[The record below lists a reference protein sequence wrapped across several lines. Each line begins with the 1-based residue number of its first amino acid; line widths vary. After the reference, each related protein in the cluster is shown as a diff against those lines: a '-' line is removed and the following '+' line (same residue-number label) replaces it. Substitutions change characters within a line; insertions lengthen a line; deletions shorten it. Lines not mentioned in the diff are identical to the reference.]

1 MTSSQ
6 AHRDRQDSSMSSNT
20 PTGKLWDER
29 LRSILDASPDAIVA
43 INEAGDIVDWN
54 AQANVTFQWPEQVSR
69 LRLSDLFKTE
79 DLEEIIA
86 TIRRLTDTEASGQRI
101 ELLARRAD
109 GNLIP
114 VELSISRVSI
124 SGNYYFNAFV
134 RDITEW
140 RQEEEIHS
148 KKLLEAELLSQATSQ
163 AATAQTFR
171 ETLQKLLDI
180 ICTQIDWPCGHVWMP
195 YDSGLMLA
203 SSYIWHT
210 EEDLDISEFM
220 KRTQST
226 QFRYGEGLP
235 GTIWKR
241 REPVWMDESEILEMI
256 RMSSYEGTPIRTA
269 FGFPVIA
276 DGDVVTILEFFHTE
290 RVEQD
295 NALLEI
301 VRRVGVEIGKIAQSR
316 RFEQQRARLAAIVD
330 SSYDAII
337 GKSLDGRI
345 TSWNYGAELVYGYS
359 EEEAVGRMTT
369 FLLPEDQENEEPELL
384 EAMAQGRRLEEFETE
399 RVRKN
404 GRKIPV
410 SVTLSPVIDSSG
422 QVVGSSTIERDITE
436 RRRAE
441 EELQRARDS
450 AIRASRT
457 RAEFLANVSHE
468 LRTPMNA
475 IIGMTSMALDEELT
489 PQVRD
494 YLTTAK
500 DSALSLLTLLNDILD
515 FSKLESGKFSV
526 VKEHFNLADVVEEA
540 LKTLSS
546 QAFAKGLEL
555 VCRIPRDLPRE
566 VIGDGI
572 RLRQILTNL
581 ISNAI
586 KFTEQGEVVVT
597 VEVVRVWPDEAR
609 FRFSVRDTG
618 IGIPAEEQQRILE
631 PFTQVDSSSTRVHGG
646 TGLGLAISSELLR
659 MMGGRLALKS
669 EVGQGSNFSF
679 RLSFDLPVS
688 QNMDTIDSL
697 PFDKLRDLPVLVVDD
712 NATNRKII
720 AETLTTWGMKPLTAN
735 DAQQAIGI
743 LRQNLENNMSF
754 PLVIVDALMPG
765 MDGYE
770 LTKEV
775 RKLKPDAESPVILMV
790 SSADRK
796 EFRESEASSEIAAF
810 VQKPVTQTDLIRS
823 ILRALRLST
832 PQAAPPP
839 TANMGQPLASLSV
852 LLAEDTPANQK
863 VVTTMLKKRGHSV
876 TVAQNGREAVELFKK
891 QQFDVVLMD
900 VQMPI
905 LDGFQAT
912 SVIRALERGTDS
924 TTPIIAMT
932 AHAMRGDREKCLEAG
947 MDAYVA
953 KPLDVKQL
961 LGLVESVAEDYSTP
975 SNNGHERKEEESFG
989 EKSTPIVDYAGA
1001 MKRLGDDAELFQE
1014 FITYY
1019 DEDSKQLFQEIE
1031 SAIQKKET
1039 GDLHR
1044 AAHNLKGLA
1053 SNLGAQRV
1061 VNASYSLERLG
1072 KSGELNKAAEG
1083 LELLRSEMERLDSA
1097 LQNYRP

>member
-1 MTSSQ
+1 
-6 AHRDRQDSSMSSNT
+6 MSLNT

-29 LRSILDASPDAIVA
+29 LRSILDASPDAIIA
-43 INEAGDIVDWN
+43 IDDAGAIVDWN
-54 AQANVTFQWPEQVSR
+54 ARANTTFLWPDQVSR
-69 LRLSDLFKTE
+69 LRLTDLFKTE
-79 DLEEIIA
+79 DLQEIISS
-86 TIRRLTDTEASGQRI
+86 IRTLTDTDNSGHRI
-101 ELLARRAD
+101 ELVARRAD
-109 GNLIP
+109 GNLLP
-114 VELSISRVSI
+114 VELSISRVTI
-124 SGNYYFNAFV
+124 GDKIYFNAFV

-140 RQEEEIHS
+140 RQEEEVHS
-148 KKLLEAELLSQATSQ
+148 KKLLEAELLTKATSH
-163 AATAQTFR
+163 AVTAETFVD
-171 ETLQKLLDI
+171 TLQRLLDL
-180 ICTQIDWPCGHVWMP
+180 ICTQIRWPFGHVWMP
-195 YDSGLMLA
+195 YDSGLML
-203 SSYIWHT
+203 SSSHIWHI
-210 EEDLDISEFM
+210 EPGLDISDFVKQTEG
-220 KRTQST
+220 T

-241 REPVWMDESEILEMI
+241 REPVWMGEAEITEMI
-256 RMSSYEGTPIRTA
+256 RMKAYDGVPIRSA

-290 RVEQD
+290 KVDQD
-295 NALLEI
+295 QVLLDI
-301 VRRVGVEIGKIAQSR
+301 VRRVGVEMGKIAQSR
-316 RFEQQRARLAAIVD
+316 RFEEQRARLAAIVN

-359 EEEAVGRMTT
+359 AEEAVGQMSE
-369 FLLPEDQENEEPELL
+369 LILPDDQQNEEPEIL
-384 EAMAQGRRLEEFETE
+384 EAIQLGRRLEEFET
-399 RVRKN
+399 VRT
-404 GRKIPV
+404 RKDGQKIAV
-410 SVTLSPVIDSSG
+410 SVTMSPVVDSTG
-422 QVVGSSTIERDITE
+422 QVVGSSTIERDISE

-475 IIGMTSMALDEELT
+475 IIGMTSMALEEELT
-489 PQVRD
+489 PQLRD
-494 YLTTAK
+494 YLTTAN
-500 DSALSLLTLLNDILD
+500 DSAHSLLTLLNDILD
-515 FSKLESGKFSV
+515 FSKLESGKFSII
-526 VKEHFNLADVVEEA
+526 KENFNLADIVEESI
-540 LKTLSS
+540 KTLSS

-586 KFTEQGEVVVT
+586 KFTEKGEVVVA
-597 VEVVRVWPDEAR
+597 VEVVRIWPDEAR

-618 IGIPAEEQQRILE
+618 IGIPVEEQQRILE

-659 MMGGRLALKS
+659 MMGGRLSLQS
-669 EVGQGSNFSF
+669 ELGQGSHFSF

-688 QNMDTIDSL
+688 QNMDTLDSL

-743 LRQNLENNMSF
+743 LQQNLDNNMSF

-770 LTKEV
+770 LSREV
-775 RKLKPDAESPVILMV
+775 RKLRPHSESPVILMV
-790 SSADRK
+790 SSADRR
-796 EFRESEASSEIAAF
+796 EFREHEASTEIAAF

-823 ILRALRLST
+823 ILRAMRLTT
-832 PQAAPPP
+832 PQSAAPSPP
-839 TANMGQPLASLSV
+839 PGSAQPLASLSV

-876 TVAQNGREAVELFKK
+876 TVAQNGREAVELFK
-891 QQFDVVLMD
+891 QQPFDVVLMD

-912 SVIRALERGTDS
+912 SVIRALERGADN

-961 LGLVESVAEDYSTP
+961 LGLIESVAEDRHLGQG
-975 SNNGHERKEEESFG
+975 NGQEQDHDDSFG
-989 EKSTPIVDYAGA
+989 THATPIIDYAGA

-1014 FITYY
+1014 FIVYY
-1019 DEDSKQLFQEIE
+1019 DEDAKKLLEEIE
-1031 SAIQKKET
+1031 AAIRAPAT

-1061 VNASYSLERLG
+1061 VNASYSLERIG
-1072 KSGELNKAAEG
+1072 KNEELAKAPEA
-1083 LELLRSEMERLDSA
+1083 LKLLKSEMQRLDKA

>member
-1 MTSSQ
+1 
-6 AHRDRQDSSMSSNT
+6 MSLNT
-20 PTGKLWDER
+20 PTGRLWDER
-29 LRSILDASPDAIVA
+29 LRSILDASPDAIIA
-43 INEAGDIVDWN
+43 IDDAGAIVDWN
-54 AQANVTFQWPEQVSR
+54 AQANITFLWPEQLSR
-69 LRLSDLFKTE
+69 LRLTDLFKTE
-79 DLEEIIA
+79 DLQEIISSLR
-86 TIRRLTDTEASGQRI
+86 TLTDTESSGQRI
-101 ELLARRAD
+101 ELVARRAD
-109 GNLIP
+109 GKLLP
-114 VELSISRVSI
+114 VELSLSRVSI
-124 SGNYYFNAFV
+124 GGQIYFNAFV

-148 KKLLEAELLSQATSQ
+148 KKLLEAELLTQATSH
-163 AATAQTFR
+163 AVTSETFV
-171 ETLQKLLDI
+171 ESLQRLLNL
-180 ICTQIDWPCGHVWMP
+180 ICTQIKWPFGHVWMP
-195 YDSGLMLA
+195 YDSGLML
-203 SSYIWHT
+203 SSSHIWHT
-210 EEDLDISEFM
+210 DSEHDISDFVE
-220 KRTQST
+220 KTQAT
-226 QFRYGEGLP
+226 HFRYGEGLP

-241 REPVWMDESEILEMI
+241 REPVWMEEAEISAMI
-256 RMSSYEGTPIRTA
+256 RMRSYEGIPIRSA

-290 RVEQD
+290 KVEQD
-295 NALLEI
+295 QALLDI
-301 VRRVGVEIGKIAQSR
+301 VRRVGVEMGKIAQSR

-337 GKSLDGRI
+337 GKSLGGRI

-359 EEEAVGRMTT
+359 AEEAVGQTT
-369 FLLPEDQENEEPELL
+369 GIILPEDQEDEEPEIL
-384 EAMAQGRRLEEFETE
+384 EAITLGRRLEEFETV
-399 RVRKN
+399 RVRKD
-404 GRKIPV
+404 GRKIAV
-410 SVTLSPVIDSSG
+410 SVTMSPVVDSTG

-489 PQVRD
+489 PQLRD
-494 YLTTAK
+494 YLTTAN
-500 DSALSLLTLLNDILD
+500 DSAHSLLTLLNDILD
-515 FSKLESGKFSV
+515 FSKLESGKFSI
-526 VKEHFNLADVVEEA
+526 VKENFNLADIVEESI
-540 LKTLSS
+540 KTLSS

-572 RLRQILTNL
+572 RLRQVLTNL

-586 KFTEQGEVVVT
+586 KFTEQGEVVVA
-597 VEVVRVWPDEAR
+597 VEVVRIWPDEAR
-609 FRFSVRDTG
+609 FRFSIRDTG
-618 IGIPAEEQQRILE
+618 IGIPVEEQQRILE

-659 MMGGRLALKS
+659 MMGGRLSLQS
-669 EVGQGSNFSF
+669 ELGEGSHFSF

-743 LRQNLENNMSF
+743 LQQNLDNNMSF
-754 PLVIVDALMPG
+754 PLIIVDALMPG

-770 LTKEV
+770 LSREV
-775 RKLKPDAESPVILMV
+775 RKLRPDSESPVILMV
-790 SSADRK
+790 SSADRREFK
-796 EFRESEASSEIAAF
+796 ENEASTEIAAF

-823 ILRALRLST
+823 ILRAMRLTT
-832 PQAAPPP
+832 PQSAAPAPP
-839 TANMGQPLASLSV
+839 AGSGVPLASLSV

-876 TVAQNGREAVELFKK
+876 TVAQNGREAVELFK
-891 QQFDVVLMD
+891 QQPFDVVLMD

-912 SVIRALERGTDS
+912 SVIRALERGADS
-924 TTPIIAMT
+924 NTPIIAMT

-961 LGLVESVAEDYSTP
+961 LGLIESVAEDRYSP
-975 SNNGHERKEEESFG
+975 KSDDPEEEREESFG
-989 EKSTPIVDYAGA
+989 TRSTPIIDYAGA

-1014 FITYY
+1014 FIVYY
-1019 DEDSKQLFQEIE
+1019 DEDAKQLLLQIE
-1031 SAIQKKET
+1031 EAIQSQST

-1061 VNASYSLERLG
+1061 VNASHSLERIG
-1072 KSGELNKAAEG
+1072 KNQELAKAADA
-1083 LELLRSEMERLDSA
+1083 LKLLKSEMECLDTA

>member
-1 MTSSQ
+1 
-6 AHRDRQDSSMSSNT
+6 MSSNS
-20 PTGKLWDER
+20 PTGKLWDAR
-29 LRSILDASPDAIVA
+29 LRSILDASPDAIIA
-43 INEAGDIVDWN
+43 IDDSGDIVDWN
-54 AQANVTFQWPEQVSR
+54 KQANTTFQWPQQVSR

-79 DLEEIIA
+79 DLQEIISSIM
-86 TIRRLTDTEASGQRI
+86 TLTDAEASGQRI
-101 ELLARRAD
+101 ELVARRAD
-109 GNLIP
+109 GNLLP
-114 VELSISRVSI
+114 VELSIGRVAI
-124 SGNYYFNAFV
+124 SGKTYFNAFV

-140 RQEEEIHS
+140 RQEEELHS
-148 KKLLEAELLSQATSQ
+148 RKLLEAELVTQATTH
-163 AATAQTFR
+163 AATAQTFT
-171 ETLQKLLDI
+171 ESLQKLLNI
-180 ICTQIDWPCGHVWMP
+180 VCTQINWPFGHVWMP

-203 SSYIWHT
+203 SSHIWYQDS
-210 EEDLDISEFM
+210 ELDISEFIE
-220 KRTQST
+220 KTQST

-235 GTIWKR
+235 GIIWKR
-241 REPVWMDESEILEMI
+241 REPVWMDESEIGNMI
-256 RMSSYEGTPIRTA
+256 RMSSYQGTPIRSA

-276 DGDVVTILEFFHTE
+276 DGDVVTILEFFHNE

-295 NALLEI
+295 QALLGI
-301 VRRVGVEIGKIAQSR
+301 VRRVGEEIGKIAQSR

-337 GKSLDGRI
+337 GKTLDGRI
-345 TSWNYGAELVYGYS
+345 SSWNYGAELVYGYKQ
-359 EEEAVGRMTT
+359 EEALGRTTT
-369 FLLPEDQENEEPELL
+369 FLLPEQQETEEPELL
-384 EAMAQGRRLEEFETE
+384 EAMRSGERLEEFETV
-399 RVRKN
+399 RVRKD
-404 GRKIPV
+404 GQTIPV
-410 SVTLSPVIDSSG
+410 SVTLSPVVDSSG
-422 QVVGSSTIERDITE
+422 QIVGSSTIERDITE

-475 IIGMTSMALDEELT
+475 IIGMTSMALDEQLS
-489 PQVRD
+489 PQLRD

-500 DSALSLLTLLNDILD
+500 DSAHSLLTLLNDILD
-515 FSKLESGKFSV
+515 FSKLESGKFSI
-526 VKEHFNLADVVEEA
+526 VKEHFILADVIEESI
-540 LKTLSS
+540 KTLSN

-555 VCRIPRDLPRE
+555 VCRIPRNLPRE

-572 RLRQILTNL
+572 RLRQVLTNL

-586 KFTEQGEVVVT
+586 KFTDQGEVVVAI
-597 VEVVRVWPDEAR
+597 EVVRIWPDEAR
-609 FRFSVRDTG
+609 FRFSVTDTG

-659 MMGGRLALKS
+659 MMGGRLSLMS

-679 RLSFDLPVS
+679 RLSFELPTV
-688 QNMDTIDSL
+688 QGTDTIDSL
-697 PFDKLRDLPVLVVDD
+697 PFDKLDGLPVLVVDD

-720 AETLTTWGMKPLTAN
+720 AETLTMWGMKPLTAN
-735 DAQQAIGI
+735 DAPQAIGI
-743 LRQNLENNMSF
+743 LQQNLENNMSF

-770 LTKEV
+770 LSKEIG
-775 RKLKPDAESPVILMV
+775 KLRPDSESPVILMV
-790 SSADRK
+790 SSADRR
-796 EFRESEASSEIAAF
+796 EFRDNESNVNISAF

-823 ILRALRLST
+823 ILRALRLS
-832 PQAAPPP
+832 PPSQSLP
-839 TANMGQPLASLSV
+839 VSSSIGVPLASLSV

-891 QQFDVVLMD
+891 QRFDVVLMD

-912 SVIRALERGTDS
+912 SVIRALERGSNT

-961 LGLVESVAEDYSTP
+961 LGLVESVAEDHQPATSESPDNGASAKAMGEPSTP
-975 SNNGHERKEEESFG
+975 V
-989 EKSTPIVDYAGA
+989 VDYAGA
-1001 MKRLGDDAELFQE
+1001 MTRLGNDAELFGE

-1019 DEDSKQLFQEIE
+1019 DEDSKQLIEEIAN
-1031 SAIQKKET
+1031 AIQTRAT

-1061 VNASYSLERLG
+1061 VNAAYRLERLG
-1072 KSGELNKAAEG
+1072 KNGELSQAPVALEDLRTEMARLNKA
-1083 LELLRSEMERLDSA
+1083 LE
-1097 LQNYRP
+1097 NYRV

>member
-1 MTSSQ
+1 
-6 AHRDRQDSSMSSNT
+6 MSFNT
-20 PTGKLWDER
+20 PTDKLWDER
-29 LRSILDASPDAIVA
+29 LRSILDASPDAIIA
-43 INEAGDIVDWN
+43 IDDAGAIVDWN
-54 AQANVTFQWPEQVSR
+54 AKANTTFLWPEQLSR
-69 LRLSDLFKTE
+69 LRLTDLFKTE
-79 DLEEIIA
+79 DLQEIISS
-86 TIRRLTDTEASGQRI
+86 IRTLTDAESSGQRI
-101 ELLARRAD
+101 ELVARRAD

-114 VELSISRVSI
+114 VELSIGRVSI
-124 SGNYYFNAFV
+124 GDKTYFNAFV

-148 KKLLEAELLSQATSQ
+148 KKLLEAELLSQATSHVV
-163 AATAQTFR
+163 TSETFV
-171 ETLQKLLDI
+171 ESLQRLLDI
-180 ICTQIDWPCGHVWMP
+180 ICTQIEWPFGHVWMP
-195 YDSGLMLA
+195 YDSGLML
-203 SSYIWHT
+203 SSSHIWHT
-210 EEDLDISEFM
+210 EEGYDISDFM
-220 KRTQST
+220 AKTQAT
-226 QFRYGEGLP
+226 HFRYGEGLP

-241 REPVWMDESEILEMI
+241 REPVWMEEAEISEMI
-256 RMSSYEGTPIRTA
+256 RMRSYDGIPIRSA

-290 RVEQD
+290 KVEEDQ
-295 NALLEI
+295 ALLDI
-301 VRRVGVEIGKIAQSR
+301 VRRVGVEMGKIAQSR
-316 RFEQQRARLAAIVD
+316 RFEQQRARLAAIVN

-345 TSWNYGAELVYGYS
+345 TSWNYGAELVYGFS
-359 EEEAVGRMTT
+359 AEEAVGHMSG
-369 FLLPEDQENEEPELL
+369 LILPEDQKSEEPEIL
-384 EAMAQGRRLEEFETE
+384 EAIKLGRRLEEFETI
-399 RVRKN
+399 RRRKD
-404 GRKIPV
+404 GRKIAV
-410 SVTLSPVIDSSG
+410 SVTMSPVIDSTG

-489 PQVRD
+489 PQLRD
-494 YLTTAK
+494 YLTTAN
-500 DSALSLLTLLNDILD
+500 DSAHSLLTLLNDILD
-515 FSKLESGKFSV
+515 FSKLESGKFSII
-526 VKEHFNLADVVEEA
+526 KETFNLGDIVEESI
-540 LKTLSS
+540 KTLSS

-586 KFTEQGEVVVT
+586 KFTEQGEVVVA
-597 VEVVRVWPDEAR
+597 VEVVRIWPDEAR

-618 IGIPAEEQQRILE
+618 IGIPVEEQQRILE

-659 MMGGRLALKS
+659 MMGGRLSLQS
-669 EVGQGSNFSF
+669 EIGQGSHFSF

-697 PFDKLRDLPVLVVDD
+697 PFDKLRELPVLVVDD

-720 AETLTTWGMKPLTAN
+720 AETLTTWGMKPITAN

-743 LRQNLENNMSF
+743 LQQNLDNDMSF
-754 PLVIVDALMPG
+754 PLIIVDALMPG

-770 LTKEV
+770 LSKEV
-775 RKLKPDAESPVILMV
+775 RKLRPDSESPVILMV
-790 SSADRK
+790 SSADRR
-796 EFRESEASSEIAAF
+796 EFRESEISTEISAF

-823 ILRALRLST
+823 ILRAMRLTSPQSPA
-832 PQAAPPP
+832 PQAPGAG
-839 TANMGQPLASLSV
+839 AQPLASLSV

-891 QQFDVVLMD
+891 QPFDVVLMD

-912 SVIRALERGTDS
+912 SVIRALERGGDTS
-924 TTPIIAMT
+924 TPIIAMT

-961 LGLVESVAEDYSTP
+961 LGLVESVAEDRCSVQT
-975 SNNGHERKEEESFG
+975 NGHQQSEEENFTST
-989 EKSTPIVDYAGA
+989 STPIIDYAGA
-1001 MKRLGDDAELFQE
+1001 MKRLGNDAELFQE
-1014 FITYY
+1014 FIVYY
-1019 DEDSKQLFQEIE
+1019 DEDAKQLVQQIE
-1031 SAIQKKET
+1031 QSIENEAT

-1053 SNLGAQRV
+1053 SNLGAQCV
-1061 VNASYSLERLG
+1061 VNAAYSLERIG
-1072 KSGELNKAAEG
+1072 KNAELPKASEA
-1083 LELLRSEMERLDSA
+1083 LQVLKSEMERLDTA

>member
-1 MTSSQ
+1 
-6 AHRDRQDSSMSSNT
+6 MSLNP
-20 PTGKLWDER
+20 PTEKLWDKR
-29 LRSILDASPDAIVA
+29 LRSILDASPDAIIA
-43 INEAGDIVDWN
+43 IDDAGAIVDWN
-54 AQANVTFQWPEQVSR
+54 TRANATFLWPKKLSR
-69 LRLSDLFKTE
+69 LRLTDLFKAE
-79 DLEEIIA
+79 DLQEIISS
-86 TIRRLTDTEASGQRI
+86 IRTLTDTENSGQRL
-101 ELLARRAD
+101 ELVARRAD
-109 GNLIP
+109 GNLLP
-114 VELSISRVSI
+114 VELSLSRVSI
-124 SGNYYFNAFV
+124 GDKTYFNAFV

-140 RQEEEIHS
+140 RKEEELHS
-148 KKLLEAELLSQATSQ
+148 RRLLEAELLSQAASHVV
-163 AATAQTFR
+163 TAETFA
-171 ETLQKLLDI
+171 ESLQRLLDL
-180 ICTQIDWPCGHVWMP
+180 ICTQIEWPFGHVWMP
-195 YDSGLMLA
+195 YDSGLML
-203 SSYIWHT
+203 SSSHIWHS
-210 EEDLDISEFM
+210 EPGYDISDFVKM
-220 KRTQST
+220 TQST
-226 QFRYGEGLP
+226 HFRYGEGLP

-241 REPVWMDESEILEMI
+241 REPVWMEEAEITEMI
-256 RMSSYEGTPIRTA
+256 RMQSYHGIPIRSA

-290 RVEQD
+290 KVEQD
-295 NALLEI
+295 KALLDI
-301 VRRVGVEIGKIAQSR
+301 VRRVGEEMGKVAQSR
-316 RFEQQRARLAAIVD
+316 RFEQQRARLAAIVN

-345 TSWNYGAELVYGYS
+345 TSWNYGAELVYGFS
-359 EEEAVGRMTT
+359 AEEAVGRMSD
-369 FLLPEDQENEEPELL
+369 LILPDDQEYEEPEIL
-384 EAMAQGRRLEEFETE
+384 EAVKLGRRLEEFETT
-399 RVRKN
+399 RVRKD
-404 GRKIPV
+404 GRKIAV
-410 SVTLSPVIDSSG
+410 SVTISPVIDSTG

-475 IIGMTSMALDEELT
+475 IIGMTSMALEEELT

-494 YLTTAK
+494 YLTTAN
-500 DSALSLLTLLNDILD
+500 DSAHSLLTLLNDILD
-515 FSKLESGKFSV
+515 FSKLEAGKFSII
-526 VKEHFNLADVVEEA
+526 KENFNLADVVEESI
-540 LKTLSS
+540 KTLSNS
-546 QAFAKGLEL
+546 AFAKGLEL
-555 VCRIPRDLPRE
+555 VCRIPRDLPRD

-581 ISNAI
+581 IGNAI
-586 KFTEQGEVVVT
+586 KFTEQGEIVVT
-597 VEVVRVWPDEAR
+597 VEVVRIWPDEAR
-609 FRFSVRDTG
+609 FRFTVRDTG
-618 IGIPAEEQQRILE
+618 IGIPVEEQQRILE
-631 PFTQVDSSSTRVHGG
+631 PFTQVDSSSTRIHGG

-659 MMGGRLALKS
+659 MMGGRLSLQS
-669 EVGQGSNFSF
+669 EVGQGSHFSF

-688 QNMDTIDSL
+688 QTMDTIDSL
-697 PFDKLRDLPVLVVDD
+697 PFDKLRELPVLVVDD

-720 AETLTTWGMKPLTAN
+720 AETLTTWGMKPITAN

-743 LRQNLENNMSF
+743 LRNNLENNMSF
-754 PLVIVDALMPG
+754 PLIIVDALMPG

-770 LTKEV
+770 LSREV
-775 RKLKPDAESPVILMV
+775 RKLRPASESPVILMV

-796 EFRESEASSEIAAF
+796 EFRENEASTEIAAF

-823 ILRALRLST
+823 ILRAMRLTT
-832 PQAAPPP
+832 PQSAPPK
-839 TANMGQPLASLSV
+839 AAAGSGQPLASLSV

-876 TVAQNGREAVELFKK
+876 TVAQNGREAVELFK
-891 QQFDVVLMD
+891 QHEFDVVLMD

-912 SVIRALERGTDS
+912 SVIRALERGADTM
-924 TTPIIAMT
+924 TPIIAMT

-961 LGLVESVAEDYSTP
+961 LGLIESVAEDRSAGAT
-975 SNNGHERKEEESFG
+975 NGQDQAQEHEPVQEPEQEETFG
-989 EKSTPIVDYAGA
+989 TNSTPIIDYAGA
-1001 MKRLGDDAELFQE
+1001 MKRLGNDAALFQE
-1014 FITYY
+1014 FIVYY
-1019 DEDSKQLFQEIE
+1019 DEDAKQLVLEVE
-1031 SAIQKKET
+1031 EAIQAQAT

-1061 VNASYSLERLG
+1061 VNAAYSLERIG
-1072 KSGELNKAAEG
+1072 KNNELDRATEA
-1083 LELLRSEMERLDSA
+1083 LRLLKSEMERLDTA

>member
-1 MTSSQ
+1 
-6 AHRDRQDSSMSSNT
+6 MSLNK
-20 PTGKLWDER
+20 PAGKLWDER
-29 LRSILDASPDAIVA
+29 LRSILDASPDAIIA
-43 INEAGDIVDWN
+43 IDDAGAIVDWN
-54 AQANVTFQWPEQVSR
+54 AKANTTFLWPERVSR
-69 LRLSDLFKTE
+69 LRLTDLFKAE
-79 DLEEIIA
+79 DLQEIISS
-86 TIRRLTDTEASGQRI
+86 IRTLTDTQSNGQRI
-101 ELLARRAD
+101 ELVARRAN
-109 GNLIP
+109 GNLLP
-114 VELSISRVSI
+114 VELSISRVTI
-124 SGNYYFNAFV
+124 SDKTYFNAFV

-140 RQEEEIHS
+140 RQEEELHS
-148 KKLLEAELLSQATSQ
+148 KKLLEAELLSQATSH
-163 AATAQTFR
+163 AVTAETFAESLKR
-171 ETLQKLLDI
+171 LLDL
-180 ICTQIDWPCGHVWMP
+180 ICTQIEWPFGHVWMP
-195 YDSGLMLA
+195 YDSGLML
-203 SSYIWHT
+203 SSSHIWHM
-210 EEDLDISEFM
+210 ESGLDISDFV
-220 KRTQST
+220 KRTQAT

-241 REPVWMDESEILEMI
+241 REPVWMEESEISAMI
-256 RMSSYEGTPIRTA
+256 RMRSHDGIPIRSA

-290 RVEQD
+290 KVEQD
-295 NALLEI
+295 QGLLDI
-301 VRRVGVEIGKIAQSR
+301 VRRVGEEMGKVAQSR

-359 EEEAVGRMTT
+359 AEEAVGQTSE
-369 FLLPEDQENEEPELL
+369 LVLPDDQENEEPEIL
-384 EAMAQGRRLEEFETE
+384 EAIALGRRLEEFETI
-399 RVRKN
+399 RVRKD
-404 GRKIPV
+404 GRKIAV
-410 SVTLSPVIDSSG
+410 SVTMSPVVDSTG

-475 IIGMTSMALDEELT
+475 IIGMTSMALDEDLT
-489 PQVRD
+489 PQLRD
-494 YLTTAK
+494 YLETAN
-500 DSALSLLTLLNDILD
+500 DSAHSLLTLLNDILD
-515 FSKLESGKFSV
+515 FSKLESGKFSI
-526 VKEHFNLADVVEEA
+526 VKENFILADVVEESI
-540 LKTLSS
+540 KTLSS

-586 KFTEQGEVVVT
+586 KFTDQGEIVVS
-597 VEVVRVWPDEAR
+597 VEVVRIWPDEAR
-609 FRFSVRDTG
+609 FRFAVKDTG
-618 IGIPAEEQQRILE
+618 IGIPVEEQQRILE
-631 PFTQVDSSSTRVHGG
+631 PFTQVDSSSTRIHGG

-659 MMGGRLALKS
+659 MMGGRLSLQS

-679 RLSFDLPVS
+679 RLSFDLPIS

-697 PFDKLRDLPVLVVDD
+697 PFEKLRELPVLVVDD

-720 AETLTTWGMKPLTAN
+720 AETLTTWGMKPITAN

-743 LRQNLENNMSF
+743 LRQNLENDMSF
-754 PLVIVDALMPG
+754 PLIIVDALMPG

-770 LTKEV
+770 LSREV
-775 RKLKPDAESPVILMV
+775 RKLRPDSESPVILMV

-796 EFRESEASSEIAAF
+796 EFRENEASTDIAAF

-823 ILRALRLST
+823 ILRAMRLAT
-832 PQAAPPP
+832 PQAPPP
-839 TANMGQPLASLSV
+839 TTAAGSGQPLASLSV

-891 QQFDVVLMD
+891 QTFDVVLMD

-912 SVIRALERGTDS
+912 SVIRALERDANS
-924 TTPIIAMT
+924 ATPIIAMT

-961 LGLVESVAEDYSTP
+961 LGLIESVAEDRFATQA
-975 SNNGHERKEEESFG
+975 NQHEVDDSF
-989 EKSTPIVDYAGA
+989 SSHPTPIIDYAGA
-1001 MKRLGDDAELFQE
+1001 MKRLGNDAELFQE
-1014 FITYY
+1014 FIVYY
-1019 DEDSKQLFQEIE
+1019 DEDARQLVQQIE
-1031 SAIQKKET
+1031 EAIQTKAT

-1053 SNLGAQRV
+1053 ANLGAQRV
-1061 VNASYSLERLG
+1061 VNASYSLERIG
-1072 KSGELNKAAEG
+1072 KNGELAKAAEA
-1083 LELLRSEMERLDSA
+1083 LRLLQSEMERLDAA

>member
-1 MTSSQ
+1 
-6 AHRDRQDSSMSSNT
+6 MSLNT

-29 LRSILDASPDAIVA
+29 LRSILDASPDAIIA
-43 INEAGDIVDWN
+43 IDDAGLIVDWN
-54 AQANVTFQWPEQVSR
+54 AKVSTTFLWPEKVSR
-69 LRLSDLFKTE
+69 LRLTDLFKAE
-79 DLEEIIA
+79 DLQEIIA
-86 TIRRLTDTEASGQRI
+86 SIRALTDTENNGERL
-101 ELLARRAD
+101 ELVARRAD
-109 GNLIP
+109 GNLLP

-124 SGNYYFNAFV
+124 ANKTYFNAFV

-140 RQEEEIHS
+140 RQEEALHN
-148 KKLLEAELLSQATSQ
+148 KKLLEAELLTKATSH
-163 AATAQTFR
+163 AVTSETFG
-171 ETLQKLLDI
+171 ESLQRLLDL
-180 ICTQIDWPCGHVWMP
+180 ICSEIEWPFGHVWMP

-203 SSYIWHT
+203 SSHIWHT
-210 EEDLDISEFM
+210 ESDLDISDFVKKTE
-220 KRTQST
+220 TT
-226 QFRYGEGLP
+226 HFRYGEGLP

-241 REPVWMDESEILEMI
+241 REPVWMEESEIASMI
-256 RMSSYEGTPIRTA
+256 RMSSYDGIPIRSA

-290 RVEQD
+290 KVELDQS
-295 NALLEI
+295 LLDI
-301 VRRVGVEIGKIAQSR
+301 VRRVGVEMGKIAQSR

-359 EEEAVGRMTT
+359 AEEAVGRMSD
-369 FLLPEDQENEEPELL
+369 LILPEEQENEEPEIL
-384 EAMAQGRRLEEFETE
+384 EAVALGRRLEEFETT
-399 RVRKN
+399 RLRKD
-404 GRKIPV
+404 GRKIAV
-410 SVTLSPVIDSSG
+410 SVTMSPVVDSTG

-436 RRRAE
+436 RRRAD

-475 IIGMTSMALDEELT
+475 IIGMTTMALEEELS
-489 PQVRD
+489 PQLQD
-494 YLTTAK
+494 YLTTAN
-500 DSALSLLTLLNDILD
+500 DSAHSLLTLLNDILD
-515 FSKLESGKFSV
+515 FSKLESGKFSI
-526 VKEHFNLADVVEEA
+526 VKENFNLADIVEES

-586 KFTEQGEVVVT
+586 KFTEQGEIVVA
-597 VEVVRVWPDEAR
+597 VEIVRIWPDEAR

-618 IGIPAEEQQRILE
+618 IGIPVEEQQRILE

-659 MMGGRLALKS
+659 MMGGRLSLKS
-669 EVGQGSNFSF
+669 EVGQGSHFSF

-697 PFDKLRDLPVLVVDD
+697 PFDKLRGLPVLVVDD

-754 PLVIVDALMPG
+754 PLIIVDALMPG

-770 LTKEV
+770 LSREV
-775 RKLKPDAESPVILMV
+775 RKLRPDSESPVILMV

-796 EFRESEASSEIAAF
+796 EFKENEASTEIAAF
-810 VQKPVTQTDLIRS
+810 VQKPVTQSDLIRS
-823 ILRALRLST
+823 ILGAMRLT
-832 PQAAPPP
+832 KPQSPQPSPAAKSVE
-839 TANMGQPLASLSV
+839 PLASLSV

-863 VVTTMLKKRGHSV
+863 VVTTMLNKRGHSV
-876 TVAQNGREAVELFKK
+876 TVAQNGREAVELFK
-891 QQFDVVLMD
+891 QQPFDVVLMD

-912 SVIRALERGTDS
+912 SVIRALERGSDT

-961 LGLVESVAEDYSTP
+961 LGLIESVAEDRSSTQTNGQESEPDEPFAPSSTP
-975 SNNGHERKEEESFG
+975 V
-989 EKSTPIVDYAGA
+989 VDYAGA
-1001 MKRLGDDAELFQE
+1001 MKRLGNDAELFEE
-1014 FITYY
+1014 FIVYY
-1019 DEDSKQLFQEIE
+1019 DEDVKQLVQEIE
-1031 SAIQKKET
+1031 ESIKSEAT

-1061 VNASYSLERLG
+1061 VNASYSLERIG
-1072 KSGELNKAAEG
+1072 KNN
-1083 LELLRSEMERLDSA
+1083 ELLKAPQALKLLKSEIERLDTA